1 MSWTSLKWSQTDDWS
16 VPAAPPVMLFW
27 DLVTGDRTSAEVT
40 CLFFF
45 SQNKR
50 IDGRILH
57 VGRTVIS
64 CTFFA
69 FWVSSICKANVGK
82 MREISVC
89 CPQSYLSPVDLS
101 SAHSCVKMS
110 HMHKQSAKPH
120 SQPHIRKFV
129 AFPHELQTFAYLLF
143 YLHTHW
149 NAMPKL
155 NQTCTCIFI
164 LFYKKNK
171 NRLTL
176 TIVIT
181 SLWVT
186 LVSYRNKINLTIL
199 ESPRSYEVGKFHNW
213 INDMIKLQHR
223 LRDSWWKCHPVQ
235 GFPLSLY
242 VRLLTFFQVKYGDP
256 CVWHWRVYS
265 RVASFSWWHQP
276 TLAS

>member
-1 MSWTSLKWSQTDDWS
+1 MESDWRLISSSSTSCDAVLGSCDRGQDISWS
-16 VPAAPPVMLFW
+16 
-27 DLVTGDRTSAEVT
+27 DLS
-40 CLFFF
+40 FFF

-143 YLHTHW
+143 CLHTHW

-164 LFYKKNK
+164 L
-171 NRLTL
+171 
-176 TIVIT
+176 
-181 SLWVT
+181 
-186 LVSYRNKINLTIL
+186 
-199 ESPRSYEVGKFHNW
+199 
-213 INDMIKLQHR
+213 
-223 LRDSWWKCHPVQ
+223 
-235 GFPLSLY
+235 
-242 VRLLTFFQVKYGDP
+242 
-256 CVWHWRVYS
+256 
-265 RVASFSWWHQP
+265 
-276 TLAS
+276 